1 MIILLDTSSPTV
13 HLVVVDGEQRTAYEW
28 EAHRELAKGLLGW
41 IETSLGNHG
50 AALNDITAIG
60 VFKGPG
66 SFTGLRIGMAVMN
79 TLADSL
85 AIPIVAT
92 TGDAWLT
99 DALERLQD
107 GQNDNIALPLY
118 DREANITK
126 PRK

>member
-1 MIILLDTSSPTV
+1 MIILLNTAKPTAQ
-13 HLVVVDGEQRTAYEW
+13 LVVVDGEQRTTYEW
-28 EAHRELAKGLLGW
+28 DANRELAKGLLGW
-41 IETSLGNHG
+41 IEANLNKHG
-50 AALNDITAIG
+50 AALNNITAIG

-92 TGDAWLT
+92 TDDDWQT
-99 DALERLQD
+99 DALERLQS
-107 GQNDNIALPLY
+107 GQNDTIALPLY
-118 DREANITK
+118 DRDANITK